1 MFNKKEKEP
10 MRKETPIEKSEIK
23 AFLGPGSQFEGKL
36 LFNEIVRLDGAF
48 RGEVTS
54 HDTLIVGE
62 KRMNLATLGQPQD
75 DDNEGYTAGWNEDT
89 IRSTDLPPATDYLA
103 DIGDG
108 EKLFGS
114 SHPGTVNMVFVD
126 GSVHALAYFIDAETF
141 ANLGNRKDGQSIN
154 LDL

>member
-36 LFNEIVRLDGAF
+36 VFNEIVRLDGAF

-62 KRMNLATLGQPQD
+62 
-75 DDNEGYTAGWNEDT
+75 
-89 IRSTDLPPATDYLA
+89 SA
-103 DIGDG
+103 DIQADVQV
-108 EKLFGS
+108 
-114 SHPGTVNMVFVD
+114 GTLILSGKFKGNVKAKSRVELRAPANVD
-126 GSVHALAYFIDAETF
+126 GAIETPALSVE
-141 ANLGNRKDGQSIN
+141 DGVILNGTIIMTTGEVASASVVKPV
-154 LDL
+154 DEAAKK

>member
-36 LFNEIVRLDGAF
+36 VFNEIVRLDGAF

-62 KRMNLATLGQPQD
+62 
-75 DDNEGYTAGWNEDT
+75 
-89 IRSTDLPPATDYLA
+89 SA
-103 DIGDG
+103 DIQADVQV
-108 EKLFGS
+108 
-114 SHPGTVNMVFVD
+114 GTLILSGKFKGNVKAKSRVELRAPANVD
-126 GSVHALAYFIDAETF
+126 GAIETPALSVEDGVILNGTISMPTGEPAPVKKPVGDTAE
-141 ANLGNRKDGQSIN
+141 K
-154 LDL
+154 